1 MRSEESR
8 ELYARVA
15 AFRREKLNA
24 GWPLA
29 LLAEAILAQFPGVT
43 SLAAHRLARGL
54 SLAQAIQGIKRLYD
68 NDGLALPPGFTPSR
82 LHEWEHWPQSGRR
95 PGEEAR
101 DYLARFYE
109 TRQDKLGFGR
119 DYSKP
124 TQSNPTGEP
133 VEPQRADIEATRTT
147 SAQPDPEGVHA
158 LELVSLDAT
167 TAELSGQRHAREL
180 AAPQRAELAAP
191 LPPGAGLDLPGT
203 GLRLVN
209 TSRVL
214 RVELPGNPR
223 LVIEV
228 QEEDEGLK
236 RRVIIRLG
244 GLIATDVLLPR
255 LDLERLA
262 WARANPSRID
272 VGLLRDLR
280 AITMSYARRLHFS
293 APSDLLPEARSHLD
307 YLSSLLAGSP
317 PVTVERRLRSVTGE
331 TAVLAGWL
339 SFLANDFTDAQRR
352 YAFANKLAD
361 EAGDD
366 LLRAQLRIPMSYL
379 HSTRYAGAH
388 GDPTIA
394 LRLLTEASQVGARL
408 SAPMRGWVAGCKA
421 AEHAYLGHTDAV
433 RQELTHAEDALAE
446 VRPGEELGFL
456 AYWEQTRLDSY
467 SGLCAILLGRGRQA
481 ETPLLRALQ
490 SADPSLFRHRSGIL
504 IDLGVA
510 FVLQHEIEEGCRLL
524 REAYILASQ
533 HDLSTVVQRI
543 RSTRAKYLER
553 WKGTPAV
560 QALDEL
566 LRVAA

>member
-8 ELYARVA
+8 EVYARVT
-15 AFRREKLNA
+15 AFRREKLDA
-24 GWPLA
+24 GWTLA
-29 LLAEAILAQFPGVT
+29 LIAEALPRQFPEVT

-54 SLAQAIQGIKRLYD
+54 SLAQAIQGIKELYD
-68 NDGLALPPGFTPSR
+68 SDGLTLPPGFTPSR
-82 LHEWEHWPQSGRR
+82 LHEWEHWPKSGRR

-101 DYLARFYE
+101 DYLARFYQ

-119 DYSKP
+119 DYTKP
-124 TQSNPTGEP
+124 TPSNPVAEP
-133 VEPQRADIEATRTT
+133 VEPQLTGIEATRTT
-147 SAQPDPEGVHA
+147 SAQPDPEGVQA
-158 LELVSLDAT
+158 AELVGLDAT
-167 TAELSGQRHAREL
+167 TAELSDQGNAREL

-191 LPPGAGLDLPGT
+191 LPPGLDFDSPGT
-203 GLRLVN
+203 GVRVVN
-209 TSRVL
+209 TSHVL
-214 RVELPGNPR
+214 RVELPGTPR

-228 QEEDEGLK
+228 QEEDEGLR

-293 APSDLLPEARSHLD
+293 APSDLLPDARSHLD
-307 YLSSLLAGSP
+307 YLCSLLAGSP
-317 PVTVERRLRSVTGE
+317 PAAVERRLRSITGE
-331 TAVLAGWL
+331 AAVLTGWL

-379 HSTRYAGAH
+379 HSTRYAGVH

-394 LRLLTEASQVGARL
+394 LRLLTEASHVGARL
-408 SAPMRGWVAGCKA
+408 SAPMRGWAAGCTA
-421 AEHAYLGHTDAV
+421 AEHACLGHTDAV
-433 RQELTHAEDALAE
+433 RRELSKAEDALAE

-456 AYWEQTRLDSY
+456 AYWEQTRFDSY
-467 SGLCAILLGRGRQA
+467 SGLCAILLGLGRQA
-481 ETPLLRALQ
+481 ETPLRRALQ
-490 SADPSLFRHRSGIL
+490 TADPSLFRHRSGIL

-510 FVLQHEIEEGCRLL
+510 YVLQHEIEEGCRLL

-553 WKGTPAV
+553 WTGTPAV

-566 LRVAA
+566 LRMAA